1 MLKDATI
8 KCAVVDDEPLSLA
21 LVQDY
26 ILRTP
31 GLSLIAA
38 IRNPLELLPL
48 IERET
53 IQILFL
59 DIEMPELM
67 GLHLAKLIHGKCE
80 IVITTAYQQ
89 YALEGYEHDV
99 ADYLLKPFGFE
110 RFLAAINKCKKRIG
124 SVPNEVAEA
133 INHFFIKTGSRLLKI
148 FYNDV
153 LYLEGMRDYVRIHTS
168 TEKLLTL
175 QTLSSFEEQL
185 PERFVRIH
193 RSFIVN
199 IDKVNFVEH
208 TRIGI
213 GTLVL
218 PIGEKYKDG
227 ISKLLN

>member
-1 MLKDATI
+1 MINDNTI
-8 KCAVVDDEPLSLA
+8 KCAIVDDEPLSLA
-21 LVQDY
+21 LIKDY
-26 ILRTP
+26 ILRMP
-31 GLSLIAA
+31 GLSLVAA
-38 IRNPLELLPL
+38 FRNPLELIQL

-67 GLHLAKLIHGKCE
+67 GLHLAKLIQGKCE
-80 IVITTAYQQ
+80 IVITTAYPQ
-89 YALEGYEHDV
+89 YAMEGYEHDV

-124 SVPNEVAEA
+124 SVPNDVAQTT
-133 INHFFIKTGSRLLKI
+133 NYFFIKTGNQLLKI

-153 LYLEGMRDYVRIHTS
+153 LYLEGMRDYVGIHT
-168 TEKLLTL
+168 TAEKLLTL
-175 QTLSSFEEQL
+175 QSLSSFEEQL

-199 IDKVNFVEH
+199 LDKISFIEN
-208 TRIGI
+208 TSIGI
-213 GTLVL
+213 GAIVL

-227 ISKLLN
+227 ISKRLN